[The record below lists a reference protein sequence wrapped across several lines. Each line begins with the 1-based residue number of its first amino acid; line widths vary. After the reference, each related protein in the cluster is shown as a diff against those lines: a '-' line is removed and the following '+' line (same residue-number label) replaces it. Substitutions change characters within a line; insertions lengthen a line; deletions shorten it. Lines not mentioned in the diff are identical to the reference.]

1 MKNKTLLVVS
11 LLIAAGTAQAESSL
25 LQQAGTQAVKDAAKS
40 AVPATAADQAQ
51 TTGDAVDK
59 AQTTK
64 SAAETTPDTL
74 NTNVQDTATEPVK
87 QKVDSTVPESVKH
100 APISTHEVSKAV
112 KSKVKQQATEKALD
126 LVK

>member
-25 LQQAGTQAVKDAAKS
+25 LQQAGTQAVKDAANS

-51 TTGDAVDK
+51 TAGDAVDK
-59 AQTTK
+59 AQSVK
-64 SAAETTPDTL
+64 SATETTPDTL
-74 NTNVQDTATEPVK
+74 NTKVQDAATESVK
-87 QKVDSTVPESVKH
+87 QKVDNAVPESVKH
-100 APISTHEVSKAV
+100 APKSTHEVSKAV
-112 KSKVKQQATEKALD
+112 KSKAKQHVTEKALD